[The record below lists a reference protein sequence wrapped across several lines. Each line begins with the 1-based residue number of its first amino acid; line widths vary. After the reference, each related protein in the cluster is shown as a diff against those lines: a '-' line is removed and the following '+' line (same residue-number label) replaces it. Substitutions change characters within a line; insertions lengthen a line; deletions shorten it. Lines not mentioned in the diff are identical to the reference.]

1 MVLESL
7 IGSEYAEKR
16 PSEMF
21 IVAFAYTTIAILLS
35 IWVFAEYAGLTMV
48 FFTVMAAI
56 PLMLKV
62 ILLEEKKLFA
72 RPHET
77 THRATI
83 PFFIF
88 MFLGM
93 VSAYTFFFAVLPDAT
108 VNQIFN
114 IQISTIQSVN
124 ANIAN
129 QVSGNFFGQFF
140 PIVIANNLKV
150 MIFAVL
156 FSFIYG
162 SGAIFILTWN
172 ASVLGVAIGS
182 LFREIVSNAAASVGA
197 VGVGTYFGAM
207 SISFARYMLHGIP
220 EMGAYFVAGLAG
232 GLISVGVLRYQLFN
246 DKFRVVLKDALFL
259 FMIAIILVLMSGAI
273 EVLISP
279 LLYA

>member
-7 IGSEYAEKR
+7 IGSEYAEKK

-35 IWVFAEYAGLTMV
+35 LWVFAEYAGLTMV

-56 PLMLKV
+56 PLMIKLIV
-62 ILLEEKKLFA
+62 LEERKLFA
-72 RPHET
+72 RPYET
-77 THRATI
+77 THRETI
-83 PFFIF
+83 PFFVF

-93 VSAYTFFFAVLPDAT
+93 VSAFTFFFAVLPEST
-108 VNQIFN
+108 VGQIFN
-114 IQISTIQSVN
+114 IQISTIQGVN
-124 ANIAN
+124 AEIAN
-129 QVSGNFFGQFF
+129 QVSGNFFGTFF

-197 VGVGTYFGAM
+197 ASIGTYFGAM
-207 SISFARYMLHGIP
+207 SISFARYMIHGIP

-246 DKFRVVLKDALFL
+246 DKFNVVLKDALFL
-259 FMIAIILVLMSGAI
+259 FLIAIILVLMSGAI

>member
-7 IGSEYAEKR
+7 IGSEYAEKK

-35 IWVFAEYAGLTMV
+35 LWVFAEYAGLTMV

-56 PLMLKV
+56 PLMIKLIV
-62 ILLEEKKLFA
+62 LEERKLFA
-72 RPHET
+72 RPYET
-77 THRATI
+77 THRETI
-83 PFFIF
+83 PFFVF

-93 VSAYTFFFAVLPDAT
+93 VSAFTFFFAVLPEST
-108 VNQIFN
+108 VSQIFN
-114 IQISTIQSVN
+114 IQISTIQGVN
-124 ANIAN
+124 AEIAN
-129 QVSGNFFGQFF
+129 QVSGNFFGTFF

-182 LFREIVSNAAASVGA
+182 LFREIVSNTAASVGA
-197 VGVGTYFGAM
+197 VSIGTYFGAM

-259 FMIAIILVLMSGAI
+259 FLVAIILVLMSGAI

>member
-7 IGSEYAEKR
+7 IGSEYAEKK

-35 IWVFAEYAGLTMV
+35 LWVFAEYAGLTMV

-56 PLMLKV
+56 PLMIKIIV
-62 ILLEEKKLFA
+62 MEERKLFE
-72 RPHET
+72 RPYET
-77 THRATI
+77 THRKTI
-83 PFFIF
+83 PFFVF

-93 VSAYTFFFAVLPDAT
+93 VTAYTFFFTVLPEAT

-124 ANIAN
+124 ADIAS
-129 QVSGNFFGQFF
+129 QISGNFFGKFF
-140 PIVIANNLKV
+140 PIIVANNLKV

-182 LFREIVSNAAASVGA
+182 LFREIVSNAASGVGA
-197 VGVGTYFGAM
+197 VGIGTYFGAI
-207 SISFARYMLHGIP
+207 SLSFARYMIHGIP
-220 EMGAYFVAGLAG
+220 EIGAYFVAGLAG

-246 DKFRVVLKDALFL
+246 DKFKVVLKDALFL
-259 FMIAIILVLMSGAI
+259 FLIAIILVLMSGAI

>member
-7 IGSEYAEKR
+7 TGAEYAEKR
-16 PSEMF
+16 PAEMF

-35 IWVFAEYAGLTMV
+35 LWVFAEYAGLTMV

-56 PLMLKV
+56 PLMIKLIV
-62 ILLEEKKLFA
+62 LEERKLFTRA
-72 RPHET
+72 HET

-88 MFLGM
+88 LFLGM
-93 VSAYTFFFAVLPDAT
+93 VSAYTFFFTVLPEAT

-114 IQISTIQSVN
+114 VQISTIQSVN
-124 ANIAN
+124 TNIVN
-129 QVSGNFFGQFF
+129 QLSGQFF
-140 PIVIANNLKV
+140 GEFFPLVIFNNLKV
-150 MIFAVL
+150 MTFAVL

-182 LFREIVSNAAASVGA
+182 LIREIVSATAASVGA
-197 VGVGTYFGAM
+197 VGVGTYFGAV
-207 SISFARYMLHGIP
+207 SISFARYLIHGIP
-220 EMGAYFVAGLAG
+220 EIGAYFVAGLAG
-232 GLISVGVLRYQLFN
+232 GIISVGVLRYQLF
-246 DKFRVVLKDALFL
+246 DERFMVVMKDALFL
-259 FMIAIILVLMSGAI
+259 LIVAVILVLVSGAM

-279 LLYA
+279 LFYA

>member
-7 IGSEYAEKR
+7 TGAEYAEKR
-16 PSEMF
+16 PAEMF

-35 IWVFAEYAGLTMV
+35 LWVFAEYAGLTMV

-56 PLMLKV
+56 PLMIKLIV
-62 ILLEEKKLFA
+62 LEERKLFTRA
-72 RPHET
+72 HET

-88 MFLGM
+88 LFLGM
-93 VSAYTFFFAVLPDAT
+93 VSAYTFFFTVLPEAT

-114 IQISTIQSVN
+114 VQISTIQSVN
-124 ANIAN
+124 TNIMN
-129 QVSGNFFGQFF
+129 QLSGQFF
-140 PIVIANNLKV
+140 GEFFPLVIFNNLKV
-150 MIFAVL
+150 MTFAVL

-182 LFREIVSNAAASVGA
+182 LIREIVGATAASVGA
-197 VGVGTYFGAM
+197 VGVGTYFGAV
-207 SISFARYMLHGIP
+207 SISFARYLIHGIP
-220 EMGAYFVAGLAG
+220 EIGAYFVAGLAG
-232 GLISVGVLRYQLFN
+232 GIISVGVLRYQLF
-246 DKFRVVLKDALFL
+246 DERFMVVMKDALFL
-259 FMIAIILVLMSGAI
+259 LIVAVILVLVSGAM

-279 LLYA
+279 LFYA

>member
-7 IGSEYAEKR
+7 TGAEYAEKR
-16 PSEMF
+16 PAEMF

-35 IWVFAEYAGLTMV
+35 LWVFAEYAGLTMV

-56 PLMLKV
+56 PLMIKLIV
-62 ILLEEKKLFA
+62 LEERKLFS
-72 RPHET
+72 RVHNT

-88 MFLGM
+88 LFLGM
-93 VSAYTFFFAVLPDAT
+93 VSAFTFFFTVLPEAT

-114 IQISTIQSVN
+114 VQISTIQSVN
-124 ANIAN
+124 ANIIS
-129 QVSGNFFGQFF
+129 QLSGQFF
-140 PIVIANNLKV
+140 GDFFPLVIFNNLKV
-150 MIFAVL
+150 MTFAVL

-182 LFREIVSNAAASVGA
+182 LIREIVGAAATSVGA
-197 VGVGTYFGAM
+197 VGVGTYFGAV
-207 SISFARYMLHGIP
+207 SISFARYLIHGIP
-220 EMGAYFVAGLAG
+220 EIGAYFVAGLAG
-232 GLISVGVLRYQLFN
+232 GIISVGVLRYQLF
-246 DKFRVVLKDALFL
+246 DEKFMVVMKDALFL
-259 FMIAIILVLMSGAI
+259 LIVAIILVLISGAT

-279 LLYA
+279 LFYA

>member
-7 IGSEYAEKR
+7 TGAEYAEKR
-16 PSEMF
+16 PAEMF

-35 IWVFAEYAGLTMV
+35 LWVFAEYAGLTMV

-56 PLMLKV
+56 PLMIKLIV
-62 ILLEEKKLFA
+62 LEERKLFTRA
-72 RPHET
+72 HET

-88 MFLGM
+88 LFLGM
-93 VSAYTFFFAVLPDAT
+93 VSAYTFFFTVLPEAT

-114 IQISTIQSVN
+114 VQISTIQSVN
-124 ANIAN
+124 TNIMS
-129 QVSGNFFGQFF
+129 QLSGQFF
-140 PIVIANNLKV
+140 GDFFPLVIFNNLKV
-150 MIFAVL
+150 MTFAVL

-182 LFREIVSNAAASVGA
+182 LIRELISATAASVGA
-197 VGVGTYFGAM
+197 VGVGTYFGAI
-207 SISFARYMLHGIP
+207 SISFARYLLHGIP
-220 EMGAYFVAGLAG
+220 EIGAYFVAGLAG
-232 GLISVGVLRYQLFN
+232 GIISVGVLRYQLF
-246 DKFRVVLKDALFL
+246 DERFMVVMKDALFL
-259 FMIAIILVLMSGAI
+259 LIVAVILVLISGAI

-279 LLYA
+279 LFYA

>member
-7 IGSEYAEKR
+7 TGAEYAEKK
-16 PSEMF
+16 PAEMF

-35 IWVFAEYAGLTMV
+35 LWVFAEYAGLTMV

-56 PLMLKV
+56 PLMIKLIV
-62 ILLEEKKLFA
+62 LEERKLFTRA
-72 RPHET
+72 HET

-88 MFLGM
+88 LFLGM
-93 VSAYTFFFAVLPDAT
+93 VSAYTFFFTVLPEAT
-108 VNQIFN
+108 VNQLFN

-124 ANIAN
+124 TNI
-129 QVSGNFFGQFF
+129 VSQLSGQFF
-140 PIVIANNLKV
+140 GDFFPLVILNNLKV
-150 MIFAVL
+150 MVFAVL

-182 LFREIVSNAAASVGA
+182 LIRELVSATAASVGA
-197 VGVGTYFGAM
+197 VGVGTYFGAV
-207 SISFARYMLHGIP
+207 SISFARYLIHGIP
-220 EMGAYFVAGLAG
+220 EIGAYFVAGLAG
-232 GLISVGVLRYQLFN
+232 GIISVGVLRYQLF
-246 DKFRVVLKDALFL
+246 DEKFMVVIKDALFL
-259 FMIAIILVLMSGAI
+259 LIIAVILVLISGAI

-279 LLYA
+279 LFYA

>member
-7 IGSEYAEKR
+7 TGAEYAEKK
-16 PSEMF
+16 PAEMF

-35 IWVFAEYAGLTMV
+35 LWVFAEYAGLTMV

-56 PLMLKV
+56 PLMIKLIV
-62 ILLEEKKLFA
+62 LEERKLFG
-72 RPHET
+72 RPREA
-77 THRATI
+77 THRDTV

-88 MFLGM
+88 LFLGM
-93 VSAYTFFFAVLPDAT
+93 VSAFAFFFTVLPEAT

-114 IQISTIQSVN
+114 VQISTIQSVN
-124 ANIAN
+124 ANI
-129 QVSGNFFGQFF
+129 VSQLSGQFF
-140 PIVIANNLKV
+140 GEFFPLVIFNNLKV

-182 LFREIVSNAAASVGA
+182 LIREIISSAAASVGA
-197 VGVGTYFGAM
+197 VGIGTYFGAV
-207 SISFARYMLHGIP
+207 SISFARYLIHGIP
-220 EMGAYFVAGLAG
+220 EIGAYFVAGLAG
-232 GLISVGVLRYQLFN
+232 GIISVGVLRYQLFD
-246 DKFRVVLKDALFL
+246 DKFMVVMKDALFL
-259 FMIAIILVLMSGAI
+259 LIVAVILVLISGAI

-279 LLYA
+279 LFYA

>member
-7 IGSEYAEKR
+7 TGAEYAEKK
-16 PSEMF
+16 PAEMF

-35 IWVFAEYAGLTMV
+35 LWVFAEYAGLTMV

-56 PLMLKV
+56 PLMIKLIV
-62 ILLEEKKLFA
+62 LEERKLFTRA
-72 RPHET
+72 HET

-88 MFLGM
+88 LFLGM
-93 VSAYTFFFAVLPDAT
+93 VSAYTFFFTVLPEAT

-114 IQISTIQSVN
+114 IQLSTIQSVN
-124 ANIAN
+124 ANI
-129 QVSGNFFGQFF
+129 VSQLSGQFF
-140 PIVIANNLKV
+140 GDFFPLVIFNNLKV

-182 LFREIVSNAAASVGA
+182 LIRELVSAAATSVGA
-197 VGVGTYFGAM
+197 VGVGTYFGAV
-207 SISFARYMLHGIP
+207 SISFARYLIHGIP
-220 EMGAYFVAGLAG
+220 EIGAYFVAGLAG
-232 GLISVGVLRYQLFN
+232 GIISVGVLRYQLF
-246 DKFRVVLKDALFL
+246 DEKFMVVIKDALFL
-259 FMIAIILVLMSGAI
+259 LIIAVILVLISGAI

-279 LLYA
+279 LFYA

>member
-7 IGSEYAEKR
+7 TGAEYAEKR
-16 PSEMF
+16 PAEMF

-35 IWVFAEYAGLTMV
+35 LWVFAEYAGLTMV

-56 PLMLKV
+56 PLMIKV
-62 ILLEEKKLFA
+62 IVLEERKLFTRA
-72 RPHET
+72 HET

-88 MFLGM
+88 LFLGM
-93 VSAYTFFFAVLPDAT
+93 VSAYTFFFTVLPEAT

-114 IQISTIQSVN
+114 VQISTIQSVN
-124 ANIAN
+124 TNIAN
-129 QVSGNFFGQFF
+129 QLSGQFF
-140 PIVIANNLKV
+140 GEFFPLVIFNNLKV

-182 LFREIVSNAAASVGA
+182 LIRDLVGAAATSAGA
-197 VGVGTYFGAM
+197 VGIGTYFGAV
-207 SISFARYMLHGIP
+207 SLSFARYLIHGIP
-220 EMGAYFVAGLAG
+220 EIGAYFVAGLSG
-232 GLISVGVLRYQLFN
+232 GIISVGVLRYQLF
-246 DKFRVVLKDALFL
+246 DERFMVVMKDALFL
-259 FMIAIILVLMSGAI
+259 LIVAVILVLVSGAV

-279 LLYA
+279 LFYA

>member
-7 IGSEYAEKR
+7 MSAEYAEKK
-16 PSEMF
+16 PAEMF

-35 IWVFAEYAGLTMV
+35 LWVFAEYAGLTMV

-56 PLMLKV
+56 PLMIKLIV
-62 ILLEEKKLFA
+62 LEERKLFSRA
-72 RPHET
+72 HEV

-88 MFLGM
+88 LFLGM
-93 VSAYTFFFAVLPDAT
+93 VSAFTFFFTVLPDAT

-114 IQISTIQSVN
+114 VQISTIQSVN
-124 ANIAN
+124 SKIMS
-129 QVSGNFFGQFF
+129 QLSGQFF
-140 PIVIANNLKV
+140 GDFFPLVIFNNLKV
-150 MIFAVL
+150 MTFAVL

-182 LFREIVSNAAASVGA
+182 LIRELVAATATSVGA
-197 VGVGTYFGAM
+197 VGIGTYFGAV
-207 SISFARYMLHGIP
+207 SISFSRYLIHGIP
-220 EMGAYFVAGLAG
+220 EIGAYFVAGLAG
-232 GLISVGVLRYQLFN
+232 GIISVGVLRYQLF
-246 DKFRVVLKDALFL
+246 DEKFMVVMKDALFL
-259 FMIAIILVLMSGAI
+259 LIVAVILVLISGAI

-279 LLYA
+279 LFYA

>member
-7 IGSEYAEKR
+7 TGAEYAEKK
-16 PSEMF
+16 PAEMF

-35 IWVFAEYAGLTMV
+35 LWVFAEYAGLTMV

-56 PLMLKV
+56 PLMIKLIV
-62 ILLEEKKLFA
+62 LEERKLFTRA
-72 RPHET
+72 HET

-88 MFLGM
+88 LFLGM
-93 VSAYTFFFAVLPDAT
+93 VSAYTFFFTVLPEAT
-108 VNQIFN
+108 VNQLFN

-124 ANIAN
+124 TNI
-129 QVSGNFFGQFF
+129 VSQLSGQFF
-140 PIVIANNLKV
+140 GDFFPLVILNNLKV
-150 MIFAVL
+150 MVFAVL

-182 LFREIVSNAAASVGA
+182 LIREIVSATAASVGA
-197 VGVGTYFGAM
+197 VGVGTYFGAV
-207 SISFARYMLHGIP
+207 SISFARYLIHGIP
-220 EMGAYFVAGLAG
+220 EIGAYFVAGLAG
-232 GLISVGVLRYQLFN
+232 GIISVGVLRYQLFDEN
-246 DKFRVVLKDALFL
+246 FMVVIKDALFL
-259 FMIAIILVLMSGAI
+259 LIIAVILVLISGAI

-279 LLYA
+279 LFYA

>member
-7 IGSEYAEKR
+7 TGAEYAEKR
-16 PSEMF
+16 PAEMF

-35 IWVFAEYAGLTMV
+35 LWVFAEYAGLTMV

-56 PLMLKV
+56 PLMIKLIV
-62 ILLEEKKLFA
+62 LEERKLFSRA
-72 RPHET
+72 HEV

-88 MFLGM
+88 LFLGM
-93 VSAYTFFFAVLPDAT
+93 VSAFAFFFTVLPEAT

-114 IQISTIQSVN
+114 VQISTIQSVN
-124 ANIAN
+124 TNIMS
-129 QVSGNFFGQFF
+129 QLSGQFF
-140 PIVIANNLKV
+140 GDFFPLVIFNNLKV
-150 MIFAVL
+150 MTFAVL

-182 LFREIVSNAAASVGA
+182 LIRELVSATAASVGA
-197 VGVGTYFGAM
+197 VGVGTYFGAV
-207 SISFARYMLHGIP
+207 SISFARYLLHGIP
-220 EMGAYFVAGLAG
+220 EIGAYFVAGLAG
-232 GLISVGVLRYQLFN
+232 GIISVGVLRYQLF
-246 DKFRVVLKDALFL
+246 DERFMVVMKDALFL
-259 FMIAIILVLMSGAI
+259 LIVAVILVLISGAI

-279 LLYA
+279 LFYA